1 MFNRFFNK
9 IDINQDGMI
18 SRKEMTSFIKQF
30 LDTPSDLIGDSVPN
44 DISRMIQ
51 KAWFEYDLDRNGYLD
66 KRETFRFLNDIL
78 SDQGQPQATLSMFN
92 RFFNEFDIN
101 QDGVIS
107 KGEMARFFRKFMGV
121 PDRRPS
127 PQRTQRSFLDDTS
140 ALVN

>member
-1 MFNRFFNK
+1 
-9 IDINQDGMI
+9 
-18 SRKEMTSFIKQF
+18 
-30 LDTPSDLIGDSVPN
+30 
-44 DISRMIQ
+44 
-51 KAWFEYDLDRNGYLD
+51 
-66 KRETFRFLNDIL
+66 
-78 SDQGQPQATLSMFN
+78 MFN

-127 PQRTQRSFLDDTS
+127 PQRTQRPFLDDTS